1 MHPLKA
7 LVYEIVQGQ
16 GNITDTE
23 LLSELK
29 KRGVEVSERELN
41 KILLHLEIQGLVSV
55 RWVGKDKKRIELGN
69 RTVRQPQAIW

>member
-16 GNITDTE
+16 GNITDTD